1 MKTRSCRHPGVT
13 ITFTTSEPGRAVF
26 SIYSSSSRRAGTF
39 VKRLRT
45 GGVQHVKWSGVL
57 NRKRLRAGRY
67 VVEIVETDAVGNAT
81 DDAPYRTFRVLS
93 TR

>member
-1 MKTRSCRHPGVT
+1 
-13 ITFTTSEPGRAVF
+13 VF
-26 SIYSSSSRRAGTF
+26 SVYSGSSKRAGTF

-45 GGVQHVKWSGVL
+45 TGVQHVKWSGGL
-57 NRKRLRAGRY
+57 GSKRLKAGRY
-67 VVEIVETDAVGNAT
+67 VIEIVETDAVGNET